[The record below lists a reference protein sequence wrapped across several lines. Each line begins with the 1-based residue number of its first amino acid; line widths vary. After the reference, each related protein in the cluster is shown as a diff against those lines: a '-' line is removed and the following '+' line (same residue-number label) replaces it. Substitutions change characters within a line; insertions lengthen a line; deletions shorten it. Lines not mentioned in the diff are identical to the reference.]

1 MIRGLFNWRTL
12 LAVAGI
18 VIVTATI
25 FYSQYL
31 AKKIAV
37 DEHQKV
43 DLWVAASKSMLNNP
57 GMDLTLPNL
66 IRIGQQSIPI
76 IETNEQDSIID
87 FINLDSARAAQD
99 KGWLYRQM
107 KRFRAENP
115 LIEVKLSDTPYI
127 ANRYYYGHTAL
138 LDEVRY
144 YPLVQ
149 LFIVAIVIFF
159 TLYSI
164 TVRNRSTQNQL
175 WAGMAKETAHQL
187 GTPVSSL
194 EGWVEMLRE
203 TSVDSKTVA
212 EIQKDVDRLKLV
224 SDRFGKI
231 GSKPVLEEKDLV
243 GQVRNMME
251 YIRKRAPGKVQFA
264 LQAPGGRS
272 AVASGGYAAEGLGA
286 GEPARGGGSPGSG
299 SAAGGI
305 ATGGATGGGATAS
318 GSAASVSGGIGTAA
332 PLVARISGPLFDWVI
347 ENLLKNALDAME
359 GKGAIT
365 VTISDHLREFV
376 IDVTDTG
383 KGIAARN
390 LQKVFKP
397 GFTTKRRGWGLG
409 LSLSKRIIEQ
419 YHQGQLF
426 VRQSEVGK
434 GTTFRII
441 LRK

>member
-1 MIRGLFNWRTL
+1 MIRGLLNWRSW

-25 FYSQYL
+25 FYSRYL
-31 AKKIAV
+31 AKKIAI
-37 DEHQKV
+37 DERQKV

-57 GMDLTLPNL
+57 GVDLTLPNL
-66 IRIGQQSIPI
+66 IRNGQQSIPI

-87 FINLDSARAAQD
+87 YINLDSARAAQD
-99 KGWLYRQM
+99 KNWLYGEL
-107 KRFRAENP
+107 KRFRNENKR
-115 LIEVKLSDTPYI
+115 IEVKLSDTPYV
-127 ANRYYYGHTAL
+127 ASRDYYGHTAL

-149 LFIVAIVIFF
+149 LFIVALFIFF

-203 TSVDSKTVA
+203 SSVDPRTVA

-231 GSKPVLEEKDLV
+231 GSKPVLEEKDVLL
-243 GQVRNMME
+243 QVRNMME
-251 YIRKRAPGKVQFA
+251 YIRKRAAGKVQFA
-264 LQAPGGRS
+264 LNGPGGMDS
-272 AVASGGYAAEGLGA
+272 LLMGGSGA
-286 GEPARGGGSPGSG
+286 GGLTAGG
-299 SAAGGI
+299 SAAGG
-305 ATGGATGGGATAS
+305 
-318 GSAASVSGGIGTAA
+318 SAAGLAAGGLAAGLAAGSSAARAVAA
-332 PLVARISGPLFDWVI
+332 PAPVVARISGPLFDWVI

-359 GKGAIT
+359 GRGGIT
-365 VTISDHLREFV
+365 VTIVDHATEIV

-397 GFTTKRRGWGLG
+397 GFTTKKRGWGLG

-419 YHQGQLF
+419 YHKGQLF
-426 VRQSEVGK
+426 VRQSELGK
-434 GTTFRII
+434 GTTFRIV
-441 LRK
+441 LKK